1 MPAVTQPAFP
11 QLLKTFSKKITTTRK
26 ANKPGL
32 VLIIMANTH
41 DKVLSR
47 ECKKDMKA
55 VKNGFKKISRH
66 FKIDLNTIEVAGTH
80 YGWDNL
86 DKAIDCTRIPMLK
99 TDGNSD
105 DTIIFYYTGHGFSYE
120 KDRYTKYPQLDMRP
134 HNKQVKYDNINF
146 IKDNTVNLEALLNIL
161 RFKGNRVNIAIA
173 DCCNTTIPY
182 KRPKA
187 NFHDMW
193 VSGQILPTKSNTL
206 TKEIYTNDDK
216 EVSILIGSSQF
227 GQPAVAD
234 PKMGSIFTHFFIKA
248 LMAVTATKPKG
259 EAYIPWVKIF
269 KKVTAQAFKESK
281 GYDIGGGVAGKQKA
295 VFQVYAGKGL

>member
-1 MPAVTQPAFP
+1 MPPVKPISFLQ
-11 QLLKTFSKKITTTRK
+11 QLKIFKKNIVTTRK
-26 ANKPGL
+26 ADKPGL

-41 DKVLSR
+41 DKVLSKA
-47 ECKKDMKA
+47 CKRDVKA
-55 VKNGFKKISRH
+55 VKNGFKKISKH
-66 FKIDLNTIEVAGTH
+66 FKIDLSTIEISGNN
-80 YGWDNL
+80 YKWDSL
-86 DKAIDCTRIPMLK
+86 DKAMEYIRIPMVK

-134 HNKQVKYDNINF
+134 HNKQVNYNSISF

-193 VSGQILPTKSNTL
+193 VSGQILPAQSKTL
-206 TKEIYTNDDK
+206 TKKIYTDDNK
-216 EVSILIGSSQF
+216 EVSVLVGSSQF
-227 GQPAVAD
+227 GQPAVANGAT
-234 PKMGSIFTHFFIKA
+234 GSIFTHFFIEG
-248 LMAVTATKPKG
+248 LLSVMRTKPKG
-259 EAYIPWVKIF
+259 EAYIPWVKIL
-269 KKVTAQAFKESK
+269 KKVAAKAFKESK
-281 GYDIGGGVAGKQKA
+281 SYDVGGGNAGKQKA
-295 VFQVYAGKGL
+295 VFQVYAGKG